1 MAAGTSLLSRCLSA
15 LKHLEHQHAGPKEN
29 ILTSTDKLL
38 AFKNK
43 LQARKKNTFQVEI
56 LKCFRSYFRFRVRQ
70 IIRKSSHY
78 QSFEI
83 TDSKA

>member
-1 MAAGTSLLSRCLSA
+1 MAAETSILSRCLSV
-15 LKHLEHQHAGPKEN
+15 LKHLNTSMQGPKEN

-43 LQARKKNTFQVEI
+43 LQVWKKNTFQEEI
-56 LKCFRSYFRFRVRQ
+56 LKCFRSYFRVRVRQ

-78 QSFEI
+78 QPFGI
-83 TDSKA
+83 TDRKP